1 MEKTRGGESADKK
14 KNRVALLID
23 NHTLTAFQWFPVDRD
38 LSYNDIVR
46 WMYDSLYE
54 LNIECDVVDVNA
66 LDIKEYD
73 MIVTP
78 ALYSTGEKL
87 LEQLEEFVKSGGVL
101 VSTFKSFVSD
111 EHFTVWND
119 TQPHRLFKCFGMSYN
134 QFTEP
139 GSMTLKGEKVKYFA
153 ELLKPETAKSLGD
166 YEHKYWGKYAGITE
180 NKYGRGFACYIG
192 CYTTKKILKD
202 VLGKA
207 ADRAG
212 ILKEGTELSF
222 PVIVRSGVNGK
233 EKVLHYILHYSE
245 KERKILCPYKKVR
258 DILTEEIYEKGDI
271 LHLEDWAVKIL
282 EEME

>member
-1 MEKTRGGESADKK
+1 M
-14 KNRVALLID
+14 
-23 NHTLTAFQWFPVDRD
+23 TAFQWFPVDRD

-101 VSTFKSFVSD
+101 VSAFFKSFVSD

-139 GSMTLKGEKVKYFA
+139 GSMTLKGEKVKCFA
-153 ELLKPETAKSLGD
+153 ETVKTGDSKKPGGL
-166 YEHKYWGKYAGITE
+166 
-180 NKYGRGFACYIG
+180 
-192 CYTTKKILKD
+192 
-202 VLGKA
+202 
-207 ADRAG
+207 
-212 ILKEGTELSF
+212 
-222 PVIVRSGVNGK
+222 
-233 EKVLHYILHYSE
+233 
-245 KERKILCPYKKVR
+245 
-258 DILTEEIYEKGDI
+258 
-271 LHLEDWAVKIL
+271 
-282 EEME
+282 

>member
-1 MEKTRGGESADKK
+1 MSI
-14 KNRVALLID
+14 N
-23 NHTLTAFQWFPVDRD
+23 
-38 LSYNDIVR
+38 
-46 WMYDSLYE
+46 
-54 LNIECDVVDVNA
+54 
-66 LDIKEYD
+66 
-73 MIVTP
+73 
-78 ALYSTGEKL
+78 TGENMP
-87 LEQLEEFVKSGGVL
+87 VL
-101 VSTFKSFVSD
+101 QKI
-111 EHFTVWND
+111 N
-119 TQPHRLFKCFGMSYN
+119 M
-134 QFTEP
+134 
-139 GSMTLKGEKVKYFA
+139 A
-153 ELLKPETAKSLGD
+153 ED
-166 YEHKYWGKYAGITE
+166 C
-180 NKYGRGFACYIG
+180 ACYIG